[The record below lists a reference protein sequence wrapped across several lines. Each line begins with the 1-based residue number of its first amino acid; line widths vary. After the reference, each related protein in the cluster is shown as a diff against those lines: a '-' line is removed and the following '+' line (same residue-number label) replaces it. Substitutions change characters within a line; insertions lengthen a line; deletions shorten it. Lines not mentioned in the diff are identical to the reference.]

1 MRHGK
6 AVLAMA
12 MAGGLAVAGCG
23 FKINPKEPEYMPK
36 IGGNTFDLHNDLA
49 VTLPVAERINIS
61 YEYVEAWEK
70 GFETE
75 APGIYDGT
83 LWWYE
88 ERTAAD
94 PEQFVGIHLLTRDE
108 EYKEATGQLVK
119 LSRTNYTAQTY
130 CLDLTKGEIPPEL
143 LPIVRSLFALG
154 HELSTDLYIRRYVL
168 RDERED
174 RGRTDVIYAR
184 DVVRLGYTCEGIG
197 DLASPSPGSE
207 EIVNKLQSDAQASF
221 EVMT

>member
-6 AVLAMA
+6 AVLALV
-12 MAGGLAVAGCG
+12 MAGGLAVAGCE
-23 FKINPKEPEYMPK
+23 FKINPRESEYVPK
-36 IGGNTFDLHNDLA
+36 IGGNTFDLQNDLA

-61 YEYVEAWEK
+61 YEYVEAWDK

-88 ERTAAD
+88 ERTAEN
-94 PEQFVGIHLLTRDE
+94 PEQFVGIQLLTRAE
-108 EYKEATGQLVK
+108 EYKEAPGQLVK
-119 LSRTNYTAQTY
+119 LSRTSYTAQSY
-130 CLDLTKGEIPPEL
+130 CLDLTKDPVPPEL
-143 LPIVRSLFALG
+143 LPIVESLFRLG
-154 HELSTDLYIRRYVL
+154 HPLSTDLYIRRYVL
-168 RDERED
+168 RDEREG
-174 RGRTDVIYAR
+174 RERTDIIYAR
-184 DVVRLGYTCEGIG
+184 DIVRLGYTCEGIG
-197 DLASPSPGSE
+197 DLISPSPSSQ